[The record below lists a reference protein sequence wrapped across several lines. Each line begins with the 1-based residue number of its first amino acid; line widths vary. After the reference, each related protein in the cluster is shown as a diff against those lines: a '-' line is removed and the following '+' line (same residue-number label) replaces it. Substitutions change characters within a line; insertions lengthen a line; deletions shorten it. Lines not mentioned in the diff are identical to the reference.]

1 MRVQRVTKT
10 CDVCGKTA
18 VFPVQGVP
26 EPCPDELQDWFAIHR
41 EIVVDG
47 QWSHIGGDACSPAC
61 GDALMVKLLAV
72 VPLQSEPDLSGLAV
86 N

>member
-1 MRVQRVTKT
+1 MRTQNVIKE
-10 CDVCGKTA
+10 CDICGKKET
-18 VFPVQGVP
+18 FPVNP
-26 EPCPDELQDWFAIHR
+26 PDPCPEELQSWFAVHR
-41 EIVVDG
+41 EIVING

-72 VPLQSEPDLSGLAV
+72 VPPQPIEPDLSGLAV